1 MDAENY
7 RNTDGYRFYTAGS
20 TTCPHPDLCDMR
32 ADESYEDYV
41 ARHSTDHLLPFFADA
56 DEAERNLGV
65 NCFFAFDKYI
75 WKNPTLTPY
84 PHWEIHEFIANWE
97 WNEEDLE
104 QRVPHAQRKF
114 ALPPADAR
122 RPPEARRFKQAE
134 LPRENMKTSIGAR
147 AYPVFR
153 QLREHFVLGRDSYR
167 VVIRSATSTNSVDSL
182 NIIERMASG
191 SRAIKRLYGVWIAK
205 CPECQETV
213 QVQEKPLECPTCQ
226 LPYGKK
232 TKWRRIGLVN
242 DARGSGA
249 TGDKQLSFRWLT
261 DADDVDAVAPYHFK
275 AAGLETETTGWRPD
289 LYVWDDP
296 QTEKNSNT
304 PEKRAKIFEKFD
316 GSVRELEFSGQL
328 LVFNTRKF
336 VDDFAGQISKEPLVS
351 LFFSMHRKARWPTTA
366 PDAMPFVLRGYR
378 YYFPVK
384 GNGERALDEAA
395 LDDLERQMVERKYS
409 AEYLN
414 EPIDPKRALFKRE
427 HFQILDLSKPDDLRR
442 VPDEVLF
449 GLNREVSPNEQR
461 SLESRG
467 LKICAYNAVDP
478 SGKAE
483 QSMRGD
489 ESAIVGLRVSVYGD
503 IYITYIAGGQWD
515 GAAMWNEVYKSARH
529 NRPIEI
535 NYEMGVDELH
545 ARNSYEKWSR
555 DKSDELAVRVMLP
568 IFFDH
573 MPKSSKWTRIEQ
585 MVQWTKG
592 GRFFILSTAA
602 SPEII
607 EKYISQWLNYQATD
621 HDDYPDATTRMLTYL
636 LRNTYKAP
644 EKTETHQSVVQIS
657 DDGAATMSMAAVMK
671 IAGNRQT
678 ATPLWGQGG
687 GRA

>member
-1 MDAENY
+1 
-7 RNTDGYRFYTAGS
+7 
-20 TTCPHPDLCDMR
+20 MR

-41 ARHSTDHLLPFFADA
+41 ARHSADHGLPAFANAED
-56 DEAERNLGV
+56 AERNFGL
-65 NCFFAFDKYI
+65 NCFYAFDKYI

-84 PHWEIHEFIANWE
+84 PHWEIHEFIANWV

-104 QRVPHAQRKF
+104 QRVPHAQRNF
-114 ALPPADAR
+114 AIPPADAR
-122 RPPEARRFKQAE
+122 RPGEARRFKQAE

-147 AYPVFR
+147 AYPVYR
-153 QLREHFVLGRDSYR
+153 QLREHFIMGRDSYR
-167 VVIRSATSTNSVDSL
+167 VVIRSATATNSVDTL
-182 NIIERMASG
+182 NIIERMTSG
-191 SRAIKRLYGVWIAK
+191 SRNLKRLYGVWIAK
-205 CPECQETV
+205 CYECQETL
-213 QVQEKPLECPTCQ
+213 QCQERPLICPSCNMA
-226 LPYGKK
+226 YGRK

-249 TGDKQLSFRWLT
+249 TGQNQLSFRWLT
-261 DADDVDAVAPYHFK
+261 DTDDVDAVAPYHFK

-328 LVFNTRKF
+328 LVYNTRKF

-384 GNGERALDEAA
+384 GNGERALDEQA
-395 LDDLERQMVERKYS
+395 LDALELQMVERKYS

-427 HFQILDLSKPDDLRR
+427 HFKILDVNKPEDLRR
-442 VPDEVLF
+442 IPDEVLF
-449 GLNREVSPNEQR
+449 GLNREIAPNEQR
-461 SLESRG
+461 SLETRG
-467 LKICAYNAVDP
+467 LRIYAYNAIDP
-478 SGKAE
+478 SGKAD
-483 QSMRGD
+483 QSMKGD
-489 ESAIVGLRVSVYGD
+489 ETAIVGLRVDRYGA
-503 IYITYIAGGQWD
+503 IYITYIAGGQWSD
-515 GAAMWNEVYKSARH
+515 DVMWNEAYKSARY

-545 ARNSYEKWSR
+545 ARSSYEKWSR
-555 DKSDELAVRVMLP
+555 DKSDELGVKIILP
-568 IFFDH
+568 ITFDH

-592 GRFFILSTAA
+592 GNFYILSNAA
-602 SPEII
+602 EPAVI
-607 EKYISQWLNYQATD
+607 EKYISQWLHYQATD
-621 HDDYPDATTRMLTYL
+621 HDDYPDATSRMLANL
-636 LRNTYKAP
+636 LRNTYHAA
-644 EKTETHQSVVQIS
+644 EKTEEHQSVVQITEN
-657 DDGAATMSMAAVMK
+657 GAASITMAAVMK
-671 IAGNRQT
+671 IAGNRHPARQ
-678 ATPLWGQGG
+678 LWGQGG
-687 GRA
+687 GAS